1 MTGRPTPRARQLEP
15 GPPDK
20 LRALARRVERLGT
33 VGRFDPESVLLEKAS
48 VAHALRVLA
57 RELAPGAP

>member
-1 MTGRPTPRARQLEP
+1 VGEP
-15 GPPDK
+15 SPPDK
-20 LRALARRVERLGT
+20 PRALARRVERLGT

-57 RELAPGAP
+57 RELARAAA